1 MIIVENTDDSKLA
14 SCPPSD
20 YACQCDMRKRIEI
33 QHCFQQSQDIDI
45 QKEGKAYEVFWSATP
60 ESLPVGVIEI
70 VLLKHGNLN
79 FLVYLENVAMHLD
92 QSVLEMDRTE

>member
-45 QKEGKAYEVFWSATP
+45 QKEGKAYE
-60 ESLPVGVIEI
+60 
-70 VLLKHGNLN
+70 
-79 FLVYLENVAMHLD
+79 
-92 QSVLEMDRTE
+92 